1 MRKILILICV
11 LFSYISYS
19 QSAAIDSVLRPGVS
33 TYTFQQT
40 ESVNIFYDS
49 YNSKFVIENNTKQ
62 IHNFFIGIYDLTG
75 NPIRETKMECLT
87 GKNIELDVYLKP
99 GLYIINVVDK
109 PIVYTKK
116 IVIR

>member
-1 MRKILILICV
+1 MKNIFTLL
-11 LFSYISYS
+11 LAISALTGLS
-19 QSAAIDSVLRPGVS
+19 QSASIDSILKPGVS

-40 ESVNIFYDS
+40 ESVNIFFDS

-75 NPIRETKMECLT
+75 NPIVETRMECIT
-87 GKNIELDVYLKP
+87 GKNIDIPVNLKP